1 MDLAYIKII
10 LKTLGVHDLSVVFDD
25 PNRQII
31 TKFKRGGQEHTELIS
46 FADIEKALTEGPIQ
60 AHSPSLMA
68 VPSKTG
74 TG

>member
-1 MDLAYIKII
+1 MDLAYIKIV
-10 LKTLGVHDLSVVFDD
+10 LKALGVRDLSVVFDD

-31 TKFKRGGQEHTELIS
+31 AKFTKGGQEHTELVS

-60 AHSPSLMA
+60 AHSSSLMA